1 MVSLLFIRPQL
12 AAANVSKFMTVA
24 ALIWKT
30 QDRMCQQGHPN
41 AVEGGLH
48 KLYSE
53 VIQSDREMR
62 ELMDKIP
69 VFFKNESGGRELPA
83 HVRRQREVLSISFA
97 HKV

>member
-1 MVSLLFIRPQL
+1 M
-12 AAANVSKFMTVA
+12 AVA
-24 ALIWKT
+24 VLIWKT

-48 KLYSE
+48 KLYAE

-62 ELMDKIP
+62 ELMDKMP
-69 VFFKNESGGRELPA
+69 TFFRNASRDDKLPA
-83 HVRRQREVLSISFA
+83 HVRHQREVLSLSFA